1 MRGGRDWEWTG
12 RPGKEFLFQLV
23 ANKASGIDVD
33 KFDYFMRDA
42 HNLGIVRCHRS
53 CFCLVPVLSACLG
66 REGTLHV
73 RHAMAQ

>member
-1 MRGGRDWEWTG
+1 MRVGGRDWEWTG

-42 HNLGIVRCHRS
+42 HNLGIVRCPRP
-53 CFCLVPVLSACLG
+53 CFCFASAVPEWPRAKAPGWS
-66 REGTLHV
+66 GT
-73 RHAMAQ
+73 